1 MPKAAV
7 PAPPQ
12 RTARRTMG
20 DIMSGF
26 GGMGGPNEE
35 VQALTKKLQELEL
48 PEETR
53 KIID

>member
-1 MPKAAV
+1 
-7 PAPPQ
+7 
-12 RTARRTMG
+12 MG

-26 GGMGGPNEE
+26 GGMGGPSEE
-35 VQALTKKLQELEL
+35 IQALTKKLQELEL